1 MGDAFLKVLIPLSPD
16 TTREHV
22 TLEALH
28 RMNLSFTLPKV
39 LYHGEWNERYYL
51 VVSKIP
57 GQTLSKAWPHMSET
71 CRDQCVDRVVSICK
85 ELSATH
91 AEEITGIDG
100 NHVPEQWLAD
110 NSPRGPSGTPPKYEF
125 DFRPETFLKNCR
137 EVEGMDCS
145 LPFQFYHCDLGPGNI
160 IVDFVA
166 DQVVVGVI
174 DWECA
179 GFFPRHWIRTK
190 FRMCSSMDLPEGD
203 TSDWRARVQRKLG
216 EEGFPEVAEA
226 WMVWRGIA

>member
-1 MGDAFLKVLIPLSPD
+1 
-16 TTREHV
+16 
-22 TLEALH
+22 
-28 RMNLSFTLPKV
+28 
-39 LYHGEWNERYYL
+39 
-51 VVSKIP
+51 
-57 GQTLSKAWPHMSET
+57 
-71 CRDQCVDRVVSICK
+71 
-85 ELSATH
+85 
-91 AEEITGIDG
+91 
-100 NHVPEQWLAD
+100 
-110 NSPRGPSGTPPKYEF
+110 
-125 DFRPETFLKNCR
+125 
-137 EVEGMDCS
+137 MDCS
-145 LPFQFYHCDLGPGNI
+145 SPFEFYHCDLGPGNI

-203 TSDWRARVQRKLG
+203 TSDWRARMQRKLG